1 MSLEICG
8 PRVWH
13 FHTSPAPKIFIVCK
27 IFQSEKTLGC
37 YFKFSSKAP
46 LHQRQKPSL
55 QHGYL
60 SCIAACLL
68 KTRHGRE
75 RGKTQILAF
84 TMFSR
89 NQIWLFSC
97 RLSGSQNSRTS
108 NENLLILVIAPSP
121 LRIVWLVISTSWHIK
136 ANVAISDVSQHSA
149 HSPSQN
155 QIMKNEI
162 KYSVQIQQHA
172 RVRVEVVF
180 EWMS

>member
-1 MSLEICG
+1 MWNIVISHSNEFGNMRSRCVTLSHK
-8 PRVWH
+8 PV
-13 FHTSPAPKIFIVCK
+13 PKIIIVCK

-89 NQIWLFSC
+89 NQIRLFSC
-97 RLSGSQNSRTS
+97 RLSGSENSRTS
-108 NENLLILVIAPSP
+108 NEDWNPAYLADRSFRPENTLVRRH
-121 LRIVWLVISTSWHIK
+121 LSTST
-136 ANVAISDVSQHSA
+136 NVAKLDVSQPYAS
-149 HSPSQN
+149 
-155 QIMKNEI
+155 
-162 KYSVQIQQHA
+162 
-172 RVRVEVVF
+172 VRVEVVF
-180 EWMS
+180 E

>member
-1 MSLEICG
+1 MWNIVISHSNEFG
-8 PRVWH
+8 NMR
-13 FHTSPAPKIFIVCK
+13 SPCVTLSHKPVPKIIIVCK

-108 NENLLILVIAPSP
+108 NEDLLTRTLAYLGNQSLEFENSLACNAEFQVMWQYQIPPNL
-121 LRIVWLVISTSWHIK
+121 ST
-136 ANVAISDVSQHSA
+136 VVSQ
-149 HSPSQN
+149 
-155 QIMKNEI
+155 
-162 KYSVQIQQHA
+162 
-172 RVRVEVVF
+172 
-180 EWMS
+180 

>member
-1 MSLEICG
+1 MWNIVISHSNEFG
-8 PRVWH
+8 NMR
-13 FHTSPAPKIFIVCK
+13 SPCVTLSHKPVPKIIIVCK
-27 IFQSEKTLGC
+27 TFQSEKTLGC

-55 QHGYL
+55 QHGFL

-108 NENLLILVIAPSP
+108 NENPAYLGHRPLPSENCLVGH
-121 LRIVWLVISTSWHIK
+121 LHFLT
-136 ANVAISDVSQHSA
+136 
-149 HSPSQN
+149 
-155 QIMKNEI
+155 
-162 KYSVQIQQHA
+162 Y
-172 RVRVEVVF
+172 
-180 EWMS
+180 